1 MTLISLEN
9 LTLFQQLNKNYIDA
23 RISEYDDYAS
33 FPETGESNTLY
44 INKAT
49 GSIYYWNGEY
59 VNINESIV
67 KKSTYLEFPAVGNE
81 NMIYIDTTEN
91 AIYRFSESELKYY
104 LIVSDWNNIKLINAT
119 F

>member
-9 LTLFQQLNKNYIDA
+9 LTLFQQLNKNYIDSK
-23 RISEYDDYAS
+23 ISEYDDYTS

-44 INKAT
+44 INKTT

-67 KKSTYLEFPAVGNE
+67 KKSTYLEFPTVGKE
-81 NMIYIDTTEN
+81 NVIYIDTTEN
-91 AIYRFSESELKYY
+91 AIYHFSEQDLKYY
-104 LIVSDWNNIKLINAT
+104 IVSSDWHNIKIIDGS